1 MNSKLRGFLL
11 LMLTLIVLGA
21 IGFALYSL
29 RGLEGLPLIG
39 GKTEKPVVIE
49 TPVPTE
55 EPSPEPEETPEP
67 VVVELPE
74 PEPTAPAED
83 DAIFYQK
90 GTLRSGA
97 GNLTFKYEVFGG
109 AQSGEETDSVSLGHV
124 YDNRGKLR
132 VQFLDPDGS
141 AHQEPYELSYSTENL
156 KQELL
161 TVDLNGDGNEELL
174 IQLRTNENE
183 QAVLAFAPEEGS
195 GDYVWLK
202 LAGREELVWGSGYDA
217 ASGMIW
223 YRHGTGPV
231 QYDCYELQGSELVLV
246 RRLEDDPR
254 ADAEERFSEYS
265 VDGSRLLTVQE
276 KVSASEIDHSKW
288 NFVNFN

>member
-1 MNSKLRGFLL
+1 MNGKLRGFLL
-11 LMLTLIVLGA
+11 FLLTLIVLGA

-39 GKTEKPVVIE
+39 GRTEKPVVIE

-74 PEPTAPAED
+74 PEPTSPEEED
-83 DAIFYQK
+83 PIFYQK
-90 GTLRSGA
+90 GTLRGGA
-97 GNLTFKYEVFGG
+97 GELTFKYEVFGG
-109 AQSGEETDSVSLGHV
+109 GETGSLSLGHV
-124 YDNRGKLR
+124 YDNRGKIR
-132 VQFLDPDGS
+132 VRFLNSDGS
-141 AHQEPYELSYSTENL
+141 AHQEPFELSYSTENL

-174 IQLRTNENE
+174 IQLRTNEDE
-183 QAVLAFAPEEGS
+183 QAVLAFALEESS
-195 GDYVWLK
+195 GEYVWLK

-217 ASGMIW
+217 ASGLVW
-223 YRHGTGPV
+223 YRHGTCPV

-254 ADAEERFSEYS
+254 ADAAERFSEYS

-276 KVSASEIDHSKW
+276 KVPASAIDHSKW